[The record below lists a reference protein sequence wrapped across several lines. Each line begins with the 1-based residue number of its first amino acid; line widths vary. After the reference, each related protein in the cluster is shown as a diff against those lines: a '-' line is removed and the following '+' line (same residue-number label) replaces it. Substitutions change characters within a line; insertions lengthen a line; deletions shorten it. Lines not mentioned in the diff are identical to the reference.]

1 MSKRSP
7 IYSRSQLTWL
17 VILRVLIGWYFLYEG
32 LAKIMAPNWSS
43 YAYLRDSKGIFAPF
57 FTMLTDHAFIMD
69 VVNYIN
75 MYGLTAIGLCLILG
89 CFVKYANIGA
99 VVLLGLYYLSH
110 PPLIDVHYLIR
121 PEGSYLWV
129 DKNLIM
135 LGAVVVL
142 MLFPT
147 SKEVGLDR
155 LIYRKK
161 LSKNN
166 KQK

>member
-1 MSKRSP
+1 MSKNLA
-7 IYSRSQLTWL
+7 YSRSQLTWL

-32 LAKIMAPNWSS
+32 LTKIMATNWSS

-57 FTMLTDHAFIMD
+57 FTMLTDYPLVMD
-69 VVNYIN
+69 VVNAIN

-99 VVLLGLYYLSH
+99 IALLTLYYLSH

-121 PEGSYLWV
+121 PEGSYMWV

-135 LGAVVVL
+135 LGAIVVL

-147 SKEVGLDR
+147 SKEIGIDR
-155 LIYRKK
+155 FIYRKTK
-161 LSKNN
+161 SLR
-166 KQK
+166 

>member
-1 MSKRSP
+1 MSKS
-7 IYSRSQLTWL
+7 ILYSRSQLTSL

-32 LAKIMAPNWSS
+32 LTKIMATNWSS
-43 YAYLRDSKGIFAPF
+43 YAYLRDSKGVFAPF
-57 FTMLTDHAFIMD
+57 FTMLTDHPFVMD
-69 VVNYIN
+69 VVNAIN

-99 VVLLGLYYLSH
+99 IGLLTLYYLSH

-121 PEGSYLWV
+121 PEGSYMWV

-135 LGAVVVL
+135 LCAIVVL

-147 SKEVGLDR
+147 SKEIGIDR
-155 LIYRKK
+155 FIYRKK
-161 LSKNN
+161 LSGN
-166 KQK
+166 